1 LNQSFVQEVTSLD
14 PIEAKKTIRNIL
26 EAFNRKDITT
36 MLSYYTDD
44 VTFIRSEGT
53 FKGKEEIKKYYTWA
67 FSNWEKLTLIEK
79 DIIVEGDK
87 AVLEFVQEGTSLRR
101 IGKRLSLLCLDLFVF
116 KEGKVQE
123 VHICHDRLLIA
134 KQLSDGWF
142 ENTVVNGVINT
153 LEKGLH

>member
-1 LNQSFVQEVTSLD
+1 MDSV
-14 PIEAKKTIRNIL
+14 EAKKTIRNIL

-53 FKGKEEIKKYYTWA
+53 FKGKEEVRRYYTWA

-79 DIIVEGDK
+79 DIIVEGEK
-87 AVLEFVQEGTSLRR
+87 AVLEFVQEGTSSIRF
-101 IGKRLSLLCLDLFVF
+101 GKRLSLLCLDLFVF
-116 KEGKVQE
+116 NDGKVQE

-134 KQLSDGWF
+134 KQLASGWF
-142 ENTVVNGVINT
+142 EKTIINSVINQM
-153 LEKGLH
+153 EKGLH

>member
-1 LNQSFVQEVTSLD
+1 MTSLD
-14 PIEAKKTIRNIL
+14 SIEAKKTIRNIL

-44 VTFIRSEGT
+44 VTFIRSEGI
-53 FKGKEEIKKYYTWA
+53 FKGKEEIRHYYTWA

-101 IGKRLSLLCLDLFVF
+101 VGKGLSLLCLDLFVF
-116 KEGKVQE
+116 KDGRVQE

-142 ENTVVNGVINT
+142 ENTIVNGVINT